1 MESVTDINT
10 YAQGIIALNHTTQ
23 EVIIRLLLHG
33 PTQIH
38 VNKNFI
44 PQMNT
49 DVNKLKNI
57 FICAYL

>member
-38 VNKNFI
+38 VNKNFN
-44 PQMNT
+44 PQMNA
-49 DVNKLKNI
+49 DKHRCK
-57 FICAYL
+57 